1 MTAQRAPWDA
11 IAASIAAAE
20 GITFRPERLEP
31 VGGGCI
37 HQAYRLEGTGRR
49 YFVKL
54 NRAENATL
62 FEAEAAG
69 LEELLAAA
77 AVKAPR
83 PITHGVAHRQAFL
96 VLEYLELGR
105 GDTASLAALGVALA
119 RLHRHTAERFGWRQD
134 NFIGATLQRN
144 PRSADWIAFWRE
156 ARLGF
161 QLELAA
167 RRGHRGPLQHLGER
181 LLERFPAL
189 FQGYAPVPSL
199 LHGDLW
205 AGNHGVTRDGT
216 PVVFD
221 PAVYYGDREADLAMT
236 ELFGGFGPAFY
247 RAYEEAYPLDPGY
260 RVRKDLYNL
269 YHVLNHA
276 NLFGARYATQAQ
288 ALMERLLA
296 HLG

>member
-1 MTAQRAPWDA
+1 MIPQQELWNT
-11 IAASIAAAE
+11 IARHVAAAE
-20 GITFRPERLEP
+20 GAGFHIEQVKPL
-31 VGGGCI
+31 GGGCI
-37 HQAYRLEGTGRR
+37 NRAYRVEGGGRR

-54 NRAENATL
+54 NQADRATM

-69 LEELLAAA
+69 LEEILASDS
-77 AVKAPR
+77 VKAPR
-83 PITHGVAHRQAFL
+83 PVAHGVAGAYAFL

-105 GDTASLAALGVALA
+105 GDRHAQASLGFALA
-119 RLHRHTAERFGWRQD
+119 RMHRHTAERFGWRRD
-134 NFIGATLQRN
+134 NTIGSTPQRN
-144 PRSADWIAFWRE
+144 PWTSDWIAFWRE

-167 RRGHRGPLQHLGER
+167 RRGYRGRLQRLGSQ
-181 LLERFPAL
+181 LLARFPAL
-189 FQGYAPVPSL
+189 FRGYTPQPSL

-205 AGNHGVTRDGT
+205 GGNHSFTMEGV

-247 RAYEEAYPLDPGY
+247 AAYDEAYPLDPGY
-260 RVRKDLYNL
+260 RVRKDFYNL

-276 NLFGARYATQAQ
+276 SLFGGSYASQAE
-288 ALMERLLA
+288 AMMEQLLA

>member
-1 MTAQRAPWDA
+1 MKAQQAPWDA
-11 IAASIAAAE
+11 IAGSIAAAE
-20 GITFRPERLEP
+20 GIGFFVERLEP

-37 HQAYRLEGTGRR
+37 NEAYRLEGAGRR

-54 NRAENATL
+54 NRAEHAAM
-62 FEAEAAG
+62 FEAEADG
-69 LEELLAAA
+69 LEEILATG
-77 AVKAPR
+77 AVKAPH
-83 PITHGVAHRQAFL
+83 PVTHGVAGRYAFL

-105 GDTASLAALGVALA
+105 GDSASLAALGTALA
-119 RLHRHTAERFGWRQD
+119 RMHRRTAERFGWRRD
-134 NFIGATLQRN
+134 NAIGSTPQRN
-144 PRSADWIAFWRE
+144 PWSADWIGFWRE

-167 RRGHRGPLQHLGER
+167 RRGHRGALQRLGER
-181 LLERFPAL
+181 LLERLPAL
-189 FQGYAPVPSL
+189 FQGYTPVPSL

-205 AGNHGVTRDGT
+205 AGNHGATREGT

-247 RAYEEAYPLDPGY
+247 RAYQEAYPLDPGY
-260 RVRKDLYNL
+260 RVRKDFYNL
-269 YHVLNHA
+269 YHLLNHA
-276 NLFGARYATQAQ
+276 NLFGAGYAAQAQ
-288 ALMERLLA
+288 AMMERLLA

>member
-1 MTAQRAPWDA
+1 MTAQQAPWDA
-11 IAASIAAAE
+11 IAGSIAAAE
-20 GITFRPERLEP
+20 DSGFFAERLEP

-37 HQAYRLEGTGRR
+37 NEAYRLEGAGRR

-54 NRAENATL
+54 NRAEHAAM
-62 FEAEAAG
+62 FEAEADG
-69 LEELLAAA
+69 LKEILAAGA
-77 AVKAPR
+77 LKAPR
-83 PITHGVAHRQAFL
+83 PIAHGVTGRHAFL

-105 GDTASLAALGVALA
+105 GNSASLASLGTALA
-119 RLHRHTAERFGWRQD
+119 RMHRRTAERFGWRRD
-134 NFIGATLQRN
+134 NTIGTTPQRN
-144 PRSADWIAFWRE
+144 PWSADWIAFWRE

-167 RRGHRGPLQHLGER
+167 RRGHRGSLQRLGER
-181 LLERFPAL
+181 LLEKFPAL
-189 FQGYAPVPSL
+189 FRGYAPAPSL

-205 AGNHGVTRDGT
+205 AGNHGVTREGT

-269 YHVLNHA
+269 YHILNHA
-276 NLFGARYATQAQ
+276 NLFGADYAAQ
-288 ALMERLLA
+288 AEAMMERLLRN
-296 HLG
+296 L